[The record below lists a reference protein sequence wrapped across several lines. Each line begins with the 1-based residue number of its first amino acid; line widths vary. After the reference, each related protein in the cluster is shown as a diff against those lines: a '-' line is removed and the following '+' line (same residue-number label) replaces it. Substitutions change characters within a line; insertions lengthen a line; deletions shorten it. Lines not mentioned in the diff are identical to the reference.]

1 MARVRC
7 PTGCVDGYHHSSG
20 DGWDEW
26 DECKCCNPDGNNDS
40 GLVDERRLA
49 AWRKKEAEEEKLVAA
64 QISEWEA
71 KMALPCT
78 KCGVP
83 LIDHVNRDGEP
94 CKSVE
99 QFNKEWRAAQAVTQ

>member
-1 MARVRC
+1 MKTC
-7 PTGCVDGYHHSSG
+7 QHCGKTF
-20 DGWDEW
+20 E
-26 DECKCCNPDGNNDS
+26 
-40 GLVDERRLA
+40 
-49 AWRKKEAEEEKLVAA
+49 RKKRECVSRWSARMFC
-64 QISEWEA
+64 SNEA